1 MFLMSETMPKIS
13 LERLLRYSSTD
24 LSWCENSEVSIW
36 AFLIENDLL
45 FSTRQKDY
53 RSYLYHAPFSKG
65 MPQESPSRIA
75 YYLGYKIINSFMQ
88 NNREVTLDELMNYTD
103 YNSILN
109 KSKYKP

>member
-1 MFLMSETMPKIS
+1 
-13 LERLLRYSSTD
+13 
-24 LSWCENSEVSIW
+24 
-36 AFLIENDLL
+36 
-45 FSTRQKDY
+45 
-53 RSYLYHAPFSKG
+53 

-75 YYLGYKIINSFMQ
+75 YYIGYKIINSFMQ